1 MSAPDSELD
10 KHLRA
15 LFGSLDTRAD
25 FDCRLMER
33 LGAESQAHATE
44 RTMQALQQEH
54 ARYRRT
60 VSELQSGRRSMLRLL
75 TLDALG
81 IAVLLVVV
89 AVAIWA
95 HVSRDVMDI
104 SRHYGLYMAM
114 LPALLIAAVPLLG
127 MWAEQ
132 TRRPMRLPL
141 G

>member
-10 KHLRA
+10 KHLQA

-25 FDCRLMER
+25 FDGRLMAR
-33 LGAESQAHATE
+33 LRAEPQAHATE
-44 RTMQALQQEH
+44 RTLQALQQEH

-60 VSELQSGRRSMLRLL
+60 VAELQSGRRSLLRLL
-75 TLDALG
+75 TLDTLG

-89 AVAIWA
+89 VVAIWA
-95 HVSRDVMDI
+95 HLGRQVMDI

-114 LPALLIAAVPLLG
+114 LPALLIAVVPLLG

-132 TRRPMRLPL
+132 ARRPMRPL
-141 G
+141 LG